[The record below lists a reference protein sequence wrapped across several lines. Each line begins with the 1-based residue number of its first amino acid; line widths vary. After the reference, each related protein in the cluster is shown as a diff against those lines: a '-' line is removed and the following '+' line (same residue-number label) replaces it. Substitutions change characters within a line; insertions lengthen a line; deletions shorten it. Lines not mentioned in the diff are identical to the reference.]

1 MICYA
6 ILLTTRKEMSKINR
20 LYETIQKEKKISKV
34 HLVMQ
39 SGISIS
45 YFEKLRPFLL
55 EIYSH
60 SIIYDKDDKLF
71 IAIKNEP
78 IIKK

>member
-1 MICYA
+1 M
-6 ILLTTRKEMSKINR
+6 TTRMEMTKINR
-20 LYETIQKEKKISKV
+20 LMETVKKEKNISKV

-39 SGISIS
+39 SGLSIS

-60 SIIYDKDDKLF
+60 NIRYDKQERLF
-71 IAIKNEP
+71 KWIESVKVP
-78 IIKK
+78 S

>member
-1 MICYA
+1 MLCDIM
-6 ILLTTRKEMSKINR
+6 TTRKEMTRINR
-20 LYETIQKEKKISKV
+20 LMETIQKEKNITKV
-34 HLVMQ
+34 RLVMQ

-60 SIIYDKDDKLF
+60 SVMYDPEEKLF
-71 IAIKNEP
+71 KWIESVKIP
-78 IIKK
+78 S

>member
-6 ILLTTRKEMSKINR
+6 ILFMTTRKEMSKINR
-20 LYETIQKEKKISKV
+20 LAEIIQKEKRISKV

-55 EIYSH
+55 EIYQSN
-60 SIIYDKDDKLF
+60 IRYDKEDKLF
-71 IAIKNEP
+71 HSIKSL
-78 IIKK
+78 KVAS